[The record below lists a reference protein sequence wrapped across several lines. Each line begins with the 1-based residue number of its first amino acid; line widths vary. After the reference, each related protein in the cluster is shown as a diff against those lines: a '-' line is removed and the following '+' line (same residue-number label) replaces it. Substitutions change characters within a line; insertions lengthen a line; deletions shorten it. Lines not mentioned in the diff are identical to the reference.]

1 MKARSLGYLGT
12 TTLAVAFALA
22 GCSVTNGADGAPGSN
37 APVPFA
43 ASHVLLLSVDGLHAS
58 DLQRWVATNPTSAL
72 AGLSKTGL
80 TYSAAHTPIPSDS
93 FPGLLALVTGGT
105 PKSTGVYYD
114 DSYDRTMF
122 PPGSAC
128 GGAKGAEVLYD
139 ESIGSDLGQLFSA
152 INPASLPMELDGA
165 SNCRVVYPH
174 SFLRV
179 NTVFEVARA
188 AGLRT
193 AWSDKHPA
201 YDLVNGP
208 SGRGVDDLYTPEINS
223 SIVRAVVQGVDLG
236 AALSSCNATNS
247 LGGTKVT
254 DYTTCAPA
262 VLAYD
267 DVKVQAVLNWI
278 DGKAADGSAGPGVVP
293 AIFGMNFQG
302 VSIGEKL
309 PVGGYVDPNTASTVL
324 QAAIAHTDASIGRMI
339 AELKAKGLF
348 SSTLIVVTAKHG
360 QSPIDKTKL
369 AMEGGGHAP
378 IQTVVD
384 PIGFIQAVDASVD
397 AVPSGGGHFQTDDV
411 GILWLSN
418 QSTANVSAIVASLV
432 DPTNAASI
440 HATTVPGG
448 FPLGHN
454 VSSGAELAS
463 LFGDAASTL
472 DPVAAARAPD
482 VLIQPNEG
490 VIYSGS
496 SKKIAEHGGGAP
508 GDVQVALLVSNP
520 AFQAATIS
528 TPVMTT
534 RVAPTILQA
543 LGLEPLALQA
553 VQKEATPVLPGI
565 FP

>member
-1 MKARSLGYLGT
+1 MTARSLGFLGSPIL
-12 TTLAVAFALA
+12 TLAIALA
-22 GCSVTNGADGAPGSN
+22 GCQGEKGTDGVRGTP
-37 APVPFA
+37 APVSFQ

-58 DLQRWVATNPTSAL
+58 DLQRWVAANPTSAL
-72 AGLSKTGL
+72 AALSKTGI
-80 TYSAAHTPIPSDS
+80 TYSAAHSPIPSDS

-114 DSYDRTMF
+114 DSYDRTMY
-122 PPGSAC
+122 PPGSGCLVAN
-128 GGAKGAEVLYD
+128 GAEILYD
-139 ESIGSDLGQLFSA
+139 ESIGTDLSRLFSP
-152 INPASLPMELDGA
+152 IDPASLPMELDDAG
-165 SNCRVVYPH
+165 NCRSVYPH

-179 NTVFEVARA
+179 NTIFEVAKA

-208 SGRGVDDLYTPEINS
+208 SGHGVDDLYTPEINS

-236 AALSSCNATNS
+236 AALSACTPTNS
-247 LGGTKVT
+247 LGGTKVK

-278 DGKAADGSAGPGVVP
+278 DGRAADGSAGTGVVP
-293 AIFGMNFQG
+293 TIFGMNFQG
-302 VSIGEKL
+302 VSVGQKL
-309 PVGGYVDPNTASTVL
+309 PVGGYIDPNTASTVL
-324 QAAIAHTDASIGRMI
+324 QSAIAHTDASIGRMV

-348 SSTLIVVTAKHG
+348 DSTLVIVTAKHG

-369 AMEGGGHAP
+369 AMEGGGNALV
-378 IQTVVD
+378 QTVVD
-384 PIGFIQAVDASVD
+384 PINYIQAIDGSVD
-397 AVPSGGGHFQTDDV
+397 SAPSGGGHFQTDDV
-411 GILWLSN
+411 GLLWLSN
-418 QSTANVSAIVASLV
+418 QGAANVNAIVAALV

-440 HATTVPGG
+440 HADTVPSG
-448 FPLGHN
+448 FPFAQN
-454 VSSGAELAS
+454 VVSGADLAS
-463 LFGDAASTL
+463 LFGDATSPI

-482 VLIQPNEG
+482 VFIQPNEG
-490 VIYSGS
+490 VIYSAS

-520 AFQAATIS
+520 SFQAATVS
-528 TPVMTT
+528 TLVMTT

-543 LGLEPLALQA
+543 LGLEPFTLQA